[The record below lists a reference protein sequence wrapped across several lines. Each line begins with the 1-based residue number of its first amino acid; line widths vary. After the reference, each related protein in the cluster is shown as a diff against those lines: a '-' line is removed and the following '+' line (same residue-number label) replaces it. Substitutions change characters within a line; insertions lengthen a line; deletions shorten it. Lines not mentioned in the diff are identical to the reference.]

1 MEFLKHIFESK
12 VMPDFDLAVTI
23 TRHGPK
29 QGMDGP
35 LSEQGTKETE
45 EYFSDAYKNVVIDP
59 YRKRRVIASPKE
71 RANQTARIHEKVLE
85 RNNNVESVE
94 VETNEFLNEG
104 DIMAFYNSLTP
115 DEQINWFKYWYD
127 GNKELSPNTP
137 DFKKVVQGFFSW
149 FLKEIKNVKI
159 AGGNLDIDTFSHGP
173 LMGAIL
179 LSLEDE
185 LGEEIITSPNI
196 RDGRIDRTK
205 IFDLYN
211 GQLRALQNINFY
223 INSKEPEIIKLSVLD
238 KVISI
243 PIIVFEKLAGVKS

>member
-1 MEFLKHIFESK
+1 MEFPKHKIESK

-35 LSEQGTKETE
+35 LSEQGTQETE
-45 EYFSDAYKNVVIDP
+45 KYFLHAYKNVVIDP

-71 RANQTARIHEKVLE
+71 RANQTARIYEQVLE
-85 RNNNVESVE
+85 RNNNVEPAE
-94 VETNEFLNEG
+94 VETGEFLNEG

-115 DEQINWFKYWYD
+115 DEQKNWFKYWYD
-127 GNKELSPNTP
+127 GNKELSPNIP

-196 RDGRIDRTK
+196 KDNRIDRTK
-205 IFDLYN
+205 IFDLYD

-223 INSKEPEIIKLSVLD
+223 INSKEPETIKLSVLG

-243 PIIVFEKLAGVKS
+243 PITVLEKLAG